1 MTRLAADF
9 DTWGIPSSTFLA
21 CYLTVALLLVAG
33 VLIHRRSLLAGRS
46 APAADQLGPQQVAYL
61 NGREELAVWTSLG
74 TLRSQGV
81 IGVAP
86 DRRLTVDGPLPPAA
100 SQLDRAI
107 HYAAAQGVH
116 GRDLR
121 RTEWV
126 ERALTELRDGLDRH
140 DLLLS
145 PTRRAALRLGPLLLS
160 ALLLLG
166 VARIVAGLANDRP
179 IWYLVLIVGALT
191 VVTTVLFVRVPWR
204 TRAADTAL
212 RTLRTRHRHLAPASN
227 PAYSLYGASG
237 VAMATGLFG
246 VASLWALD
254 PVFAAQAEIELQTKA
269 AAASSGASAAGTG
282 GCGSNSGDSGG
293 GGGCGGGGGGCG
305 GGGCGG

>member
-1 MTRLAADF
+1 MTGLAADF

-21 CYLTVALLLVAG
+21 FYLTVAVVLTVG
-33 VLIHRRSLLAGRS
+33 VLIHRRTLLAGRA
-46 APAADQLGPQQVAYL
+46 APPPDQLNPQQVAYL
-61 NGREELAVWTSLG
+61 NGREDLAVWTSLG

-81 IGVAP
+81 IGVSA

-107 HYAAAQGVH
+107 HYAATQRVH

-140 DLLLS
+140 GLLVG
-145 PTRRAALRLGPLLLS
+145 PTRRAALRLGPLLLG

-166 VARIVAGLANDRP
+166 IARIGAGLANARP
-179 IWYLVLIVGALT
+179 VGYLVLVVSGLAVLT
-191 VVTTVLFVRVPWR
+191 GLLFVRVPWR
-204 TRAADTAL
+204 TRAANTAL
-212 RTLRTRHRHLAPASN
+212 GTLRARHRHLAPGSN
-227 PAYSLYGASG
+227 PAYAVYGAAGVATAMALYGTASFWAMDPAFAEQAEIQLGAKEAGGYYGAGASG
-237 VAMATGLFG
+237 T
-246 VASLWALD
+246 
-254 PVFAAQAEIELQTKA
+254 
-269 AAASSGASAAGTG
+269 TG
-282 GCGSNSGDSGG
+282 GCG
-293 GGGCGGGGGGCG
+293 GGGCGSGGDGGGGGGGCG